1 MNRFIQ
7 TQFGWTLRLSSDP
20 NPRTLFNFPMQ
31 GNGAEMLR
39 LAAMRLCDAGVVPVM
54 LVHDAVLLEVDNR
67 QQIEAAK
74 EIMRGAGRD
83 VCHGLDIGVDAD
95 QTLVGGARY
104 QDKREDSKRLW
115 DTVMRTLEA
124 VRAVPRRA
132 VA

>member
-1 MNRFIQ
+1 MA
-7 TQFGWTLRLSSDP
+7 TWTR
-20 NPRTLFNFPMQ
+20 R
-31 GNGAEMLR
+31 EMLR

-95 QTLVGGARY
+95 QTLVDGARY

-115 DTVMRTLEA
+115 DTVMRTLQA